1 MCHEWRPPGTD
12 TCHSPVKGLAGPHP
26 PPLSFSSLLK
36 SPSPLGPN
44 YLRRSYSN
52 DVLKERKHARSFIE
66 GTNQTQEKLSVRVPS
81 GSSSVIR
88 TGDPNVIDE
97 SSKPDRHLTLVRPET
112 LEATYPVTWFSMGI
126 WKGGRRV
133 VAPGVGFEPT
143 RPKGPQ
149 ANSRPDFP
157 GLGLLHRRLP
167 GTRLRNPGSEGCL
180 PTHYFH
186 LWETG

>member
-1 MCHEWRPPGTD
+1 MTFSRRGNTHDHSSKTQTSPKKNYPSEVPP
-12 TCHSPVKGLAGPHP
+12 
-26 PPLSFSSLLK
+26 
-36 SPSPLGPN
+36 
-44 YLRRSYSN
+44 
-52 DVLKERKHARSFIE
+52 
-66 GTNQTQEKLSVRVPS
+66 

-126 WKGGRRV
+126 WKAGRRV

-149 ANSRPDFP
+149 ANSRLIFQAWACFIADCPV
-157 GLGLLHRRLP
+157 
-167 GTRLRNPGSEGCL
+167 PGSGI
-180 PTHYFH
+180 
-186 LWETG
+186 